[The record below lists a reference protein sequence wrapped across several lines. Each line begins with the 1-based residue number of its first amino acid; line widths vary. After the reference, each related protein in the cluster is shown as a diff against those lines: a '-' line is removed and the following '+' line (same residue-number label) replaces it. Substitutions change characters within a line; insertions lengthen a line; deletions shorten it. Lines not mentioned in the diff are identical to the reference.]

1 MTVAQALKRISLN
14 RSLDRLGQSVKRGSV
29 MPDVFIENEL
39 ALACRRFGVSKV
51 ARCIVKQICQDV
63 KMKVYCHL
71 GWRL

>member
-1 MTVAQALKRISLN
+1 MTTAQALKRISLN

-39 ALACRRFGVSKV
+39 AFACRRFGVSKI
-51 ARCIVKQICQDV
+51 ARAVVRQTCQDM
-63 KMKVYCHL
+63 KMSLYCKL